1 MPSPAA
7 LARRLQRLGNATRDI
22 IRAFRGVGKSYISA
36 AYVLWRLLRNPRD
49 EKILVVSA
57 TGNKSKEFV
66 SQVKTILATWGFLT
80 FLRPREDER
89 NQADRFDVAGA
100 SIAQSHSLKAVGI
113 TGQITGSRATLIVA
127 DDVEIEGNSKT
138 EEARQRILRTLSEF
152 EAIVG
157 TGSSNP
163 SPSSSE
169 SYANLTSSIE
179 VPKILRSGGQ
189 RWHAP
194 VVKLGAQFVRL
205 GGDDGEAA
213 DPLPRRRAPSFP

>member
-1 MPSPAA
+1 MPEPPISCERYARA
-7 LARRLQRLGNATRDI
+7 QRRIARRLQNEPQAARDI
-22 IRAFRGVGKSYISA
+22 IRAFRGVGKSYIAA
-36 AYVLWRLLRNPRD
+36 AYVIWRLIRNPRD

-66 SQVKTILATWGFLT
+66 SQVKTIIATWEFLS

-138 EEARQRILRTLSEF
+138 EEARQRTLRTVSEF
-152 EAIVG
+152 EAIVLPGADVVYLG
-157 TGSSNP
+157 TLPAGHDDG
-163 SPSSSE
+163 
-169 SYANLTSSIE
+169 YRA
-179 VPKILRSGGQ
+179 GGQ
-189 RWHAP
+189 GHEGRGDRGRDRGLHRRLQSADLPGHA
-194 VVKLGAQFVRL
+194 G
-205 GGDDGEAA
+205 
-213 DPLPRRRAPSFP
+213 